1 MNESP
6 RFWKNQFVPLGVLL
20 GIAIIIAVGV
30 GAWAAIAIKNASNT
44 LSVTGSAQIAAT
56 ADVAK
61 WTITATR
68 SAGEGATTAVGAQ
81 VSADAKKIQNYLTSN
96 GVAAD
101 AITLGVMHTD
111 QDYSYNKTAGTPNS
125 YIIRQDITVASSS
138 PAIIK
143 SLAQGISTLAGQGV
157 AFTTQDPQYY
167 VSNLPDIRVS
177 LMKAAVD
184 DAKARAEQIVKSTGQ
199 SVGRLQ
205 SASSGVVQVMA
216 PNSSDVSDYG
226 TYDTSTIDKQVMVT
240 VRATFFVQ

>member
-1 MNESP
+1 MNEP
-6 RFWKNQFVPLGVLL
+6 RGFWKNQFVPLGVLL
-20 GIAIIIAVGV
+20 GVALIIAVAV

-44 LSVTGSAQIAAT
+44 LSVTGSAQVAAT

-68 SAGEGATTAVGAQ
+68 GTTDGSTGVVSAQ
-81 VSADAKKIQNYLTSN
+81 VGGDVKKIQDYLTNN
-96 GVAAD
+96 GIAAD
-101 AITLGVMHTD
+101 AITLGVLHVD
-111 QDYSYNKTAGTPNS
+111 QDYSYNKTAGTPTN
-125 YIIRQDITVASSS
+125 YIVRQDINVASSS
-138 PAIIK
+138 PATIAK
-143 SLAQGISTLAGQGV
+143 LAQDISALSGQGV

-167 VSNLPDIRVS
+167 VSNLADIRIS

-184 DAKARAEQIVKSTGQ
+184 DAKARATQIVKSTGQ

-226 TYDTSTIDKQVMVT
+226 TYDTSTIDKRVMVT
-240 VRATFFVQ
+240 VRATFFVN